1 VAHRHFHAPTVV
13 PVIGAIVSVALMT
26 TKDADTFARAGALL
40 VLGLLLRAVN
50 WWLHGRHV
58 EPYTTE
64 ELETVSRELHAG
76 RDSRR

>member
-1 VAHRHFHAPTVV
+1 
-13 PVIGAIVSVALMT
+13 MT

-40 VLGLLLRAVN
+40 VLGLLLWAVN

-64 ELETVSRELHAG
+64 ELETVGRELHPG
-76 RDSRR
+76 PDD